1 MNKKENYLKKDRILK
16 AVTADRFFRISVV
29 KTTDVVKTAQKKHN
43 LSLISSI
50 ILGRALT
57 GAMLLASDL
66 KNEERLSLRIEG
78 SGPIGHLIAEANS
91 SGEIRGY
98 VQNPDAQLELRN
110 GAAIGDGLGLGLLTV
125 SKVLYNEARPVNG
138 TVELVSGN
146 ISEDLAYYLFQSEQI
161 ASAVSIDVSLDNK
174 GIVNH
179 AGGVLIQ
186 ALPGAPADKSE
197 LLQQNLREMKT
208 IASLLRDGHY
218 VDDILRI
225 VTRPYEVKELARYPV
240 HFFCRCSKERFKN
253 ALYLIEFDELV
264 DMANE
269 GHDLVCHFC
278 NSKYHISG
286 TEIDEIVQELKI
298 KMN

>member
-98 VQNPDAQLELRN
+98 VQNPEAQLELRN
-110 GAAIGDGLGLGLLTV
+110 GATIGDGLGLGLLTV

-138 TVELVSGN
+138 TVELASGN
-146 ISEDLAYYLFQSEQI
+146 ISEDLAYYLLQSEQI

-174 GIVNH
+174 GVVNH

-186 ALPGAPADKSE
+186 ALPGAPDGKRE
-197 LLQQNLREMKT
+197 LLQQNLSEMNT

-225 VTRPYEVKELARYPV
+225 VTRPYEVKELTRYPV

-253 ALYLIEFDELV
+253 ALYLVDFEELA

>member
-43 LSLISSI
+43 LSLINSI

-98 VQNPDAQLELRN
+98 VQDPEAELELRN
-110 GAAIGDGLGLGLLTV
+110 GATIGDGLGLGLLTV

-161 ASAVSIDVSLDNK
+161 ASAVSIDVSLDTK
-174 GIVNH
+174 GVVNH

-208 IASLLRDGHY
+208 IAALLRDGHY

-225 VTRPYEVKELARYPV
+225 VTRPYEVKELSRYPV

-286 TEIDEIVQELKI
+286 TEIDEIIQELKI

>member
-1 MNKKENYLKKDRILK
+1 MNKKENFLKKDRILK
-16 AVTADRFFRISVV
+16 AVTSDKFFRISVV
-29 KTTDVVKTAQKKHN
+29 KTTDVVREAQKKHN

-66 KNEERLSLRIEG
+66 KNEERVSLRIEG

-98 VQNPDAQLELRN
+98 VLNPAAVLNPLN
-110 GAAIGDGLGLGLLTV
+110 GAVIGDGLGLGLLTV

-138 TVELVSGN
+138 TVELISGN

-161 ASAVSIDVSLDNK
+161 ASAVSVDVSLDNK
-174 GIVNH
+174 GMVNH

-186 ALPGAPADKSE
+186 ALPGAPSDKSE
-197 LLQQNLREMKT
+197 LLQQNLKVMKT
-208 IASLLRDGHY
+208 ISSLLRDGNY

-225 VTRPYEVKELARYPV
+225 VTRPYEVKELSRYPV

-253 ALYLIEFDELV
+253 ALYLVELDELV
-264 DMANE
+264 DMSDK
-269 GHDLVCHFC
+269 GHDLVCHYC
-278 NSKYHISG
+278 NSTYHISG
-286 TEIDEIVQELKI
+286 TEIGEIIQDLKI